1 MAARFANNLQSTIIL
16 QVMVSESGHKQTD
29 RQTGYG
35 VVTEEEF
42 EDGWRDRHCEE
53 FEGLR
58 TSLLALRIL

>member
-1 MAARFANNLQSTIIL
+1 
-16 QVMVSESGHKQTD
+16 MVSESGHKQTD